1 MEESMLNVNARPAM
15 GMLGFGKP
23 IAIAAALT
31 LALAGAAAPARADDA
46 KDILKGMSDFL
57 ASQKSFSLGF
67 DSSIEVITPSLEK
80 IQFNNSGT
88 LLLQRP
94 NGIHV
99 TRTGGYADVEL
110 FSDGKTATIYG
121 KNLKKFVQM
130 DAPGSVDQLIEAL
143 RGKGMALPGA
153 DLLLGE
159 VYKTLSDDLLEAKHI
174 GLGVIN
180 GVECEHLAF
189 RQKETDWQL
198 WVQTGAKP
206 VPCKMVIT
214 SKTVG
219 GSPEY
224 TLVIKDWK
232 ADAPADATAFTFKP
246 PEGVTKAE
254 PAALAD
260 LDELPHAEAP

>member
-1 MEESMLNVNARPAM
+1 MEEFMLNVNARPTT
-15 GMLGFGKP
+15 MLRFAKP
-23 IAIAAALT
+23 IAIAAALAFAGSAT
-31 LALAGAAAPARADDA
+31 LAHADDA
-46 KDILKGMSDFL
+46 KDVLKGMSDYL
-57 ASQKSFSLGF
+57 ASQKSFSLSF
-67 DSSIEVITPSLEK
+67 DSSIEAVTPAMEK

-88 LLLQRP
+88 LLLKRP
-94 NGIHV
+94 DEIHV
-99 TRTGGYADVEL
+99 SRTGGYADVEL
-110 FSDGKTATIYG
+110 FFDGKTVSIYG
-121 KNLKKFVQM
+121 KNLKKYVQM
-130 DAPGSVDQLIEAL
+130 DAPGSVDQLIDAL
-143 RGKGMALPGA
+143 REKGLALPGA
-153 DLLLGE
+153 DLLLGD
-159 VYKTLSDDLLEAKHI
+159 VSKTLTADLIEAKHI

-198 WVQTGAKP
+198 WVTAGDKP

-214 SKTVG
+214 SKSVG

-232 ADAPADATAFTFKP
+232 ADAAADAAAFAFKP

>member
-1 MEESMLNVNARPAM
+1 MLNVNARPTT
-15 GMLGFGKP
+15 MLRFAKP
-23 IAIAAALT
+23 IAIAAALAFAGSAT
-31 LALAGAAAPARADDA
+31 LAQADDA
-46 KDILKGMSDFL
+46 KDVLKGMSDYL
-57 ASQKSFSLGF
+57 ASQKSFSLSF
-67 DSSIEVITPSLEK
+67 DSSIEAVTPAMEK

-88 LLLQRP
+88 LLLKRP
-94 NGIHV
+94 DEIHV

-110 FSDGKTATIYG
+110 FFDGKTVSIYG
-121 KNLKKFVQM
+121 KNLKKYVQM

-143 RGKGMALPGA
+143 RGKGLALPGA
-153 DLLLGE
+153 DLLLGD
-159 VYKTLSDDLLEAKHI
+159 VFKTLTDDLIEAKHI

-198 WVQTGAKP
+198 WVQTGDKP

-214 SKTVG
+214 SKSVG

-232 ADAPADATAFTFKP
+232 ADAPADATAFAFKP
-246 PEGVTKAE
+246 PEGATKASPE
-254 PAALAD
+254 ALGD